1 MKSACRKAVL
11 FSLLCVVLFGY
22 ATAESEEEVS
32 RKLISAPHKNV
43 RTNVIDG
50 TGNENTLG
58 FEDINNGIGET
69 KGGNSKVSIST
80 VALFT
85 LAMAAATGLGAV
97 PFFFVELDPQW
108 AGLCNG
114 MAAGVILAASFDLI
128 QEGQGHGAGNWVVFG
143 ILAGGIFILLC
154 KKFLEQYGEV
164 SMLDIKGADATKV
177 VLVIGIMTLHSFGEG
192 SGVGVS
198 FAGSKGFS
206 QGLLVTFGYCCSQYT
221 RRISCKDYM
230 INMRSFV

>member
-11 FSLLCVVLFGY
+11 FSLLFVVLFGY

-85 LAMAAATGLGAV
+85 LAMAAATGLGVV

-108 AGLCNG
+108 AGLCAQWNG
-114 MAAGVILAASFDLI
+114 CWYWLFLIFCLYISAPSLTFSWCFPFVIL
-128 QEGQGHGAGNWVVFG
+128 
-143 ILAGGIFILLC
+143 ILAFYHNHIAITSCREICYPILVHTC
-154 KKFLEQYGEV
+154 
-164 SMLDIKGADATKV
+164 MLT
-177 VLVIGIMTLHSFGEG
+177 G
-192 SGVGVS
+192 S
-198 FAGSKGFS
+198 
-206 QGLLVTFGYCCSQYT
+206 
-221 RRISCKDYM
+221 I
-230 INMRSFV
+230 I

>member
-1 MKSACRKAVL
+1 MKNACRKVL
-11 FSLLCVVLFGY
+11 LCALLCVVLFGY

-50 TGNENTLG
+50 TGSENTLS
-58 FEDINNGIGET
+58 FEDLNNGVGDT
-69 KGGNSKVSIST
+69 KSGNSKVSIST

-114 MAAGVILAASFDLI
+114 MAAGVMLAASFDLI
-128 QEGQGHGAGNWVVFG
+128 QEGQEVQGHGAGNWVVFG

-154 KKFLEQYGEV
+154 KK
-164 SMLDIKGADATKV
+164 
-177 VLVIGIMTLHSFGEG
+177 VL
-192 SGVGVS
+192 
-198 FAGSKGFS
+198 
-206 QGLLVTFGYCCSQYT
+206 
-221 RRISCKDYM
+221 
-230 INMRSFV
+230 